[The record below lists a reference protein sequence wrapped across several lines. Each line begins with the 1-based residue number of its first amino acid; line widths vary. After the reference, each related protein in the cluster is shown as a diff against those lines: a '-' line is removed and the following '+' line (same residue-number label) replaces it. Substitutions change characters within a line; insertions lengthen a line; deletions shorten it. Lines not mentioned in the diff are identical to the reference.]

1 MVCSILKFHRKQK
14 FIICTLFISNPYFLD
29 QGISKISLFYESIS
43 DHTVYGY
50 CWDLAKHRDSRFLQ
64 GSEPWSRNNK
74 RTHTPHLY
82 YEDLLRKAYA
92 VILFYIT
99 EFSWPW
105 MSQNEPPKAQKF
117 SHHMPV
123 HPPLHSTLC
132 PLPLLTLC
140 LPKKLTSVSPE
151 GSISHKPREGLC
163 PCTYTDRLTRSGWCF
178 HKLRGLALTQQRK
191 SLCLWGITPI
201 PISKKGYRGEEAY
214 SLIDQKK
221 RPSKTET
228 SAMTICKKEGCCQ
241 LSSPQNSNDL
251 CLDPQKPDTQEQAL
265 LQELRALHQRLS
277 TERLV
282 AQAIYPEH
290 LHSHS
295 KDVSVALEWL

>member
-1 MVCSILKFHRKQK
+1 MNLPRPRNSAITRQSI
-14 FIICTLFISNPYFLD
+14 
-29 QGISKISLFYESIS
+29 
-43 DHTVYGY
+43 
-50 CWDLAKHRDSRFLQ
+50 
-64 GSEPWSRNNK
+64 
-74 RTHTPHLY
+74 HLY
-82 YEDLLRKAYA
+82 TPPSAP
-92 VILFYIT
+92 FH
-99 EFSWPW
+99 FSP
-105 MSQNEPPKAQKF
+105 
-117 SHHMPV
+117 
-123 HPPLHSTLC
+123 
-132 PLPLLTLC
+132 C

-251 CLDPQKPDTQEQAL
+251 CLDPQKPDTQEQARL
-265 LQELRALHQRLS
+265 FCRNWELYTRDSALRGLSPRLS
-277 TERLV
+277 TPNICTHIPKMFPLRWNGCKFLSCRILSKQTAMNCTLQLV
-282 AQAIYPEH
+282 
-290 LHSHS
+290 
-295 KDVSVALEWL
+295 